1 MDTIAPAQGHVSTG
15 VRLPREALAVLRRAA
30 VDRAERE
37 GGRVSVSAVLGEL
50 VLQNRDKLVESSK

>member
-1 MDTIAPAQGHVSTG
+1 MDTPTPTQGHVSTG

-30 VDRAERE
+30 LDRAERE

-50 VLQNRDKLVESSK
+50 VLRNRDKLAGAAE